1 VSEPGGPPGSRDE
14 ERPSEALRRV
24 DELVARLPRVEPS
37 PQFEARFWARL
48 ARQRESDAEPRGLSE
63 RLWRLRPTG
72 WLVGAGAAAALALLL
87 TLGDPALPEQDWNIV
102 ADGEGF
108 DLLQEGDL
116 ELLSALDVL
125 EAWNGSQ
132 DS

>member
-1 VSEPGGPPGSRDE
+1 VSKPGEPSGAPDE
-14 ERPSEALRRV
+14 ELQRESWRKV

-37 PQFEARFWARL
+37 PQFEAGFWARL
-48 ARQRESDAEPRGLSE
+48 ARAEEGAE
-63 RLWRLRPTG
+63 RRTLLRYLHPAR

-87 TLGDPALPEQDWNIV
+87 TLGDPALPEQDWTIV
-102 ADGEGF
+102 ADAESF
-108 DLLQEGDL
+108 DLLREGDL

-132 DS
+132 DI